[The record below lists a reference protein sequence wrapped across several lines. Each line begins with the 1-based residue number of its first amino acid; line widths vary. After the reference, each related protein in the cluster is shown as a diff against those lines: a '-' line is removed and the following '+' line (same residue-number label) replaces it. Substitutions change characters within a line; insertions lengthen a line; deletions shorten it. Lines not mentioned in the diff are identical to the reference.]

1 MHAEPLAEIR
11 AAIAA
16 TQADG
21 AHAAALVNE
30 LTDQRRAALLAGD
43 DRRLAEVERELLQ
56 AERERER
63 AKLRLDDLHHRL
75 AAAEQAERDAERDR
89 ERQELTAACRAKLE
103 VAARIDVT
111 LATLAELVAQ
121 WECLDGPI
129 RARWTVAFADR
140 FGPYQSEMIDA
151 RAPLRGAVPVALAV
165 SLRVMGGSA
174 FGHHPLAE
182 TDPCRRVLARL
193 EAGPVTEP
201 PRSPEPA
208 GVTIRHVDS
217 EAGVRRLGA

>member
-151 RAPLRGAVPVALAV
+151 RAPLRGAVPPKLALA
-165 SLRVMGGSA
+165 LRMHGNA
-174 FGHHPLAE
+174 FGSHPLAE
-182 TDPCRRVLARL
+182 TDPCHRVLARL

-208 GVTIRHVDS
+208 GVTIRHVGS